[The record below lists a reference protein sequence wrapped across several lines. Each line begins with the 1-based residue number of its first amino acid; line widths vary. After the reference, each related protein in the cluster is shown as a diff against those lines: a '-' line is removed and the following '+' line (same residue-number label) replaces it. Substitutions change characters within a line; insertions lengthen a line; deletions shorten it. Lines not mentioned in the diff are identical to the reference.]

1 VRTPDYCN
9 RNTLV
14 IIESIRLGT
23 DSSREYASLAMKQ
36 PFGVLVIMGYFAV
49 EASMGFPF
57 FSELPRLPLLKSV
70 SFLVIFV
77 ALLFV
82 AGGLYKL
89 QGWARW
95 ASILI
100 LVVELARVPI
110 QAIKVNAFATIT
122 GMQALFNVWAIYYL
136 TRPFAKAAFKLA
148 SLKRSREAAASPP

>member
-1 VRTPDYCN
+1 
-9 RNTLV
+9 
-14 IIESIRLGT
+14 
-23 DSSREYASLAMKQ
+23 MKQ
-36 PFGVLVIMGYFAV
+36 PFGVLVIMGYFVV

-70 SFLVIFV
+70 SFLVIFL

-82 AGGLYKL
+82 AGGLYKM

-100 LVVELARVPI
+100 LAIELARVPV
-110 QAIKVNAFATIT
+110 QVIKENAFATIT
-122 GMQALFNVWAIYYL
+122 GMHVLFNIWAIYYL

-148 SLKRSREAAASPP
+148 SLKRSREVGIQAP